1 MGLEINYRKK
11 TVKNTNTSWVN
22 NMLVSKQRITHE
34 IKEKMQKYLETQDNE
49 NTMFQYFSDI
59 VKEVLR
65 GKCISIQS

>member
-1 MGLEINYRKK
+1 
-11 TVKNTNTSWVN
+11 
-22 NMLVSKQRITHE
+22 MLVSKQRITHE